1 MSPEVRDLAWA
12 GAAARGQ
19 SISLYLETLVEADPL
34 TRGQVTGAM
43 PRRLRVPTGTEVMLQ
58 ARVRP
63 EVCDLAKKGAKARR
77 VPLWRYLEILVEAD
91 QKGTAPVE
99 PEQTEQLNLD
109 LMSA

>member
-1 MSPEVRDLAWA
+1 MSPAIRDLAWN

-43 PRRLRVPTGTEVMLQ
+43 PRRLRIPTGNEVMLQ

-63 EVCDLAKKGAKARR
+63 EVCELAKKGAKARR

-91 QKGTAPVE
+91 QQAGSYVP
-99 PEQTEQLNLD
+99 PEQTEQLDLD
-109 LMSA
+109 LISA